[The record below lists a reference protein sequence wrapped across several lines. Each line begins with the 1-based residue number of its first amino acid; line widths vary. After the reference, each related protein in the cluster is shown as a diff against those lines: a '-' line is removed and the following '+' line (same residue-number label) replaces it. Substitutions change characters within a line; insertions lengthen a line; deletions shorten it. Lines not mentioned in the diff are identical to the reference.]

1 VTEPTATIVAVHG
14 FTGHPRDFDVVAELV
29 PNVAWITPTMPG
41 HDGYT
46 PKNRECNLEASAD
59 RVEAAMATARQRAR
73 PTFLLGYSMGAR
85 VVLHALC
92 RKPIEGLDGIV
103 LISATAGIDD
113 PAEREERRE
122 ADDALARRI
131 EHVGTAAFLEEWRRT
146 PIIATHN
153 RIPSPWR
160 AAIEANRAG
169 HDAAGLAAS
178 LRGTGT
184 GRMAPLWNELSRLNT
199 RTLVAWGEDDRKFA
213 AHGERLVASLPL
225 AQGCAIA
232 GAGHAAHLEAPRS
245 FADALASFI
254 GC

>member
-1 VTEPTATIVAVHG
+1 MTDPTATIVAVHG
-14 FTGHPRDFDVVAELV
+14 FTGHPRDFDVVASLL
-29 PNVAWITPTMPG
+29 PGLAWITPTMPG

-46 PKNRECNLEASAD
+46 PKNRECNLDASAD
-59 RVEAAMATARQRAR
+59 RVEAAIAQAVDAGL
-73 PTFLLGYSMGAR
+73 PTYLLGYSMGAR
-85 VVLHALC
+85 VVLHSLSRNPQPQLAGVIL
-92 RKPIEGLDGIV
+92 V
-103 LISATAGIDD
+103 SATAGIDD

-131 EHVGTAAFLEEWRRT
+131 EHVGTATFLDEWRRT

-160 AAIEANRAG
+160 DAIEANRAQ

-184 GRMAPLWNELSRLNT
+184 GRMMPLWNELSRLTT

-213 AHGERLVASLPL
+213 AHGARLVAALPH
-225 AQGCAIA
+225 AEGCAIA

-254 GC
+254 GR